1 MKTNEQKRKQS
12 GAAAFKKLTPHGWKK
27 TTLVHQSERHP
38 SKQARKKSR
47 KSVTLLYTT
56 IIAEVF

>member
-1 MKTNEQKRKQS
+1 MKANEQKRKHS

-27 TTLVHQSERHP
+27 KQLHQSERHP
-38 SKQARKKSR
+38 QNRPTKKSR